1 MLVGSRSDGD
11 RLDAEEGV
19 SFFEFAGQSP
29 AERSDNHVEAMVE
42 LPIAGMILD
51 DLRFF
56 FFALA
61 VDVGLLREIREIELC
76 LGAGH
81 GDVEKSLVFLSLFAV
96 DGLLDPRWGFAE
108 GPGKSVALSV
118 LIEQMDFVAAGIG
131 AEPSVEE
138 DDTGFQSLGHVH
150 GHDVDGF
157 PVAFEALVVSRSR
170 LRREGPFPR

>member
-11 RLDAEEGV
+11 ILDAEEGV

-81 GDVEKSLVFLSLFAV
+81 GDVEKSLVFLFLFSV

-108 GPGKSVALSV
+108 GPGESVR
-118 LIEQMDFVAAGIG
+118 
-131 AEPSVEE
+131 
-138 DDTGFQSLGHVH
+138 
-150 GHDVDGF
+150 F
-157 PVAFEALVVSRSR
+157 PFL
-170 LRREGPFPR
+170 